1 MDIHQF
7 IKETGLE
14 YNEASVYLA
23 LLELG
28 ESGII
33 PITHKVKLPRT
44 TVFHILDRLR
54 DLGLVEIV
62 FNKSRRIYFAH
73 NPHKITVL
81 LQQNRQELD
90 KRIDSI
96 NTMMPDLMN
105 LYLSSPFQ
113 PHIRY
118 FRGEEIKQIYEEILL
133 VKDKEIYYTG
143 NINQLED
150 ILSKRFFQDWIS
162 RKVKAGIWTRS
173 IRSHTTED
181 DAELYR
187 PTKNYLRKARY
198 ASDRYSSPSHVYIY
212 DNNVAILTSSRE
224 NFGVVITSRDY
235 ATTMRNMYKELWKY
249 L

>member
-1 MDIHQF
+1 MEINKF
-7 IKETGLE
+7 ISETGLDP
-14 YNEASVYLA
+14 NEAKVYVA
-23 LLELG
+23 LLGLG
-28 ESGII
+28 ESYIV
-33 PITHKVKLPRT
+33 PIANKVALPRT
-44 TVFHILDRLR
+44 TVFHVLDRLR
-54 DLGLVEIV
+54 DLGLIEIV
-62 FNKSRRIYFAH
+62 MHKSRRVYFAH
-73 NPHKITVL
+73 NPHKITSL
-81 LQQNRQELD
+81 LQQNRQGID

-96 NTMMPDLMN
+96 DSMMPDLMK

-143 NINQLED
+143 NVNQLED

-187 PTKNYLRKARY
+187 PTKQYLRKAKY
-198 ASDRYSSPSHVYIY
+198 ASDSYSSPSHVYIY

-224 NFGVVITSRDY
+224 NFGLVITSHDY
-235 ATTMRNMYKELWKY
+235 ATTMRNLFRELWKRI
-249 L
+249 